1 MKVIIVGGVAGG
13 ASAAA
18 RLRRLDEQA
27 EIVLLERGPYI
38 SFANCGLP
46 YYISGEI
53 RDRAQLSVQTPES
66 FAARFAVDVR
76 ILSEAVDVDRNS
88 KTVTIVDH
96 ATGRRYQ
103 ERYDKLLLSPGA
115 EPVRPPLPGVDNARI
130 FTLRTIPDAVA
141 IRTFLETQHPTQAL
155 IVGAGY
161 IGMEMAEALHTA
173 GLHVTV
179 VEMLPHAI
187 GPLDYDMACQVH
199 QYAREK
205 GVQLKLNCGVA
216 SFEEKAAP
224 YLHISQTAAYC
235 PAIWCFCPPAYARI
249 PPWRKRQGW
258 RPTKKAPSL
267 SMTSCA
273 PARRISTP
281 WATPS
286 PSAMPSQTCPAMCRR
301 SEEHTS

>member
-76 ILSEAVDVDRNS
+76 ILSEAVDFDRNS

-115 EPVRPPLPGVDNARI
+115 G
-130 FTLRTIPDAVA
+130 
-141 IRTFLETQHPTQAL
+141 
-155 IVGAGY
+155 
-161 IGMEMAEALHTA
+161 
-173 GLHVTV
+173 
-179 VEMLPHAI
+179 
-187 GPLDYDMACQVH
+187 
-199 QYAREK
+199 
-205 GVQLKLNCGVA
+205 
-216 SFEEKAAP
+216 
-224 YLHISQTAAYC
+224 
-235 PAIWCFCPPAYARI
+235 
-249 PPWRKRQGW
+249 
-258 RPTKKAPSL
+258 
-267 SMTSCA
+267 A
-273 PARRISTP
+273 PAAARRGQCAHLYPPHHSG
-281 WATPS
+281 
-286 PSAMPSQTCPAMCRR
+286 RR
-301 SEEHTS
+301 GHPHLP

>member
-27 EIVLLERGPYI
+27 ESVLLERGPYI

-103 ERYDKLLLSPGA
+103 EMCIRDRAYMADGSAAAGA
-115 EPVRPPLPGVDNARI
+115 R
-130 FTLRTIPDAVA
+130 
-141 IRTFLETQHPTQAL
+141 
-155 IVGAGY
+155 
-161 IGMEMAEALHTA
+161 
-173 GLHVTV
+173 
-179 VEMLPHAI
+179 
-187 GPLDYDMACQVH
+187 
-199 QYAREK
+199 
-205 GVQLKLNCGVA
+205 
-216 SFEEKAAP
+216 
-224 YLHISQTAAYC
+224 
-235 PAIWCFCPPAYARI
+235 
-249 PPWRKRQGW
+249 
-258 RPTKKAPSL
+258 KAPVGNQRHL
-267 SMTSCA
+267 FIQLHAGQRAGCLLYTSRCA
-273 PARRISTP
+273 
-281 WATPS
+281 
-286 PSAMPSQTCPAMCRR
+286 
-301 SEEHTS
+301 

>member
-161 IGMEMAEALHTA
+161 IGMEMAEALHYWLAFRQECT
-173 GLHVTV
+173 L
-179 VEMLPHAI
+179 L
-187 GPLDYDMACQVH
+187 
-199 QYAREK
+199 
-205 GVQLKLNCGVA
+205 
-216 SFEEKAAP
+216 F
-224 YLHISQTAAYC
+224 
-235 PAIWCFCPPAYARI
+235 CF
-249 PPWRKRQGW
+249 
-258 RPTKKAPSL
+258 RPEL
-267 SMTSCA
+267 
-273 PARRISTP
+273 RY
-281 WATPS
+281 
-286 PSAMPSQTCPAMCRR
+286 
-301 SEEHTS
+301 

>member
-103 ERYDKLLLSPGA
+103 ERYDKLLLSPG
-115 EPVRPPLPGVDNARI
+115 PSRCAR
-130 FTLRTIPDAVA
+130 R
-141 IRTFLETQHPTQAL
+141 
-155 IVGAGY
+155 
-161 IGMEMAEALHTA
+161 
-173 GLHVTV
+173 
-179 VEMLPHAI
+179 
-187 GPLDYDMACQVH
+187 
-199 QYAREK
+199 
-205 GVQLKLNCGVA
+205 
-216 SFEEKAAP
+216 
-224 YLHISQTAAYC
+224 C
-235 PAIWCFCPPAYARI
+235 PAWTMRASLPFAPFRT
-249 PPWRKRQGW
+249 PW
-258 RPTKKAPSL
+258 PSAPSL
-267 SMTSCA
+267 K
-273 PARRISTP
+273 
-281 WATPS
+281 PS
-286 PSAMPSQTCPAMCRR
+286 IPPKHSS
-301 SEEHTS
+301 